1 MPTYQY
7 VCTSCE
13 APLEVVQSFSDPSL
27 TECPACDG
35 GKLRKVFSAVGVV
48 FKGSGFYRTDNRAG
62 GESAQPRR
70 ATRRGRQ
77 AGPREGRLGAGGQGR
92 VEGGQHAVV
101 LVVVVFD
108 RRRLGSRQ
116 ARGQVRLTAAGIP
129 AVDNHGAAC
138 PRG

>member
-1 MPTYQY
+1 VPTYQY

-62 GESAQPRR
+62 AKAAAGASGDAKPAPAKADSAPAAKGESK
-70 ATRRGRQ
+70 
-77 AGPREGRLGAGGQGR
+77 
-92 VEGGQHAVV
+92 
-101 LVVVVFD
+101 
-108 RRRLGSRQ
+108 
-116 ARGQVRLTAAGIP
+116 AAGTSP
-129 AVDNHGAAC
+129 ASPSTQPSTSSAKPAAKSA
-138 PRG
+138 